1 MLVALVSAVLYVLGS
16 LEGWQKANDRGV
28 PTDYLA
34 DVSVQETAVKGFGDL
49 LLLTAI
55 VLLALAVLILLG
67 SPFRLH
73 EKLRTLMRSWYER
86 HPIFY
91 MVFGVFVIL
100 AAFQIAGVGL
110 PILRQTVLHR
120 LPSWWAELYGRPM
133 DDSLRVLDVQ
143 LKEGGSLLKEKG
155 ELRFVARRNGFLTL
169 QRGRDREFVIIS
181 EANLLSL
188 VLRQERLQ

>member
-1 MLVALVSAVLYVLGS
+1 
-16 LEGWQKANDRGV
+16 
-28 PTDYLA
+28 
-34 DVSVQETAVKGFGDL
+34 
-49 LLLTAI
+49 
-55 VLLALAVLILLG
+55 
-67 SPFRLH
+67 
-73 EKLRTLMRSWYER
+73 
-86 HPIFY
+86 
-91 MVFGVFVIL
+91 
-100 AAFQIAGVGL
+100 
-110 PILRQTVLHR
+110 
-120 LPSWWAELYGRPM
+120 M